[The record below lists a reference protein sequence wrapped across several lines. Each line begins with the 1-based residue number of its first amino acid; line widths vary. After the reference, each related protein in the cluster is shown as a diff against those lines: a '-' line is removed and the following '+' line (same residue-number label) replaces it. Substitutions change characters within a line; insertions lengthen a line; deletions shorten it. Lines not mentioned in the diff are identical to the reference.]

1 MIPRVKT
8 IDVADGQQWDIVVI
22 GAGPAGAT
30 IGKLLSA
37 AGLSVLI
44 VDKVQ
49 FPRSKVC
56 GCCLSGRAVA
66 TLERLDL
73 EHVLSSAIPVEHLCL
88 GAAGRQVEIPT
99 PGGMTISRERLDT
112 ELLCSAIDS
121 GASFASGWTATVGN
135 VECGKRIVH
144 LKARGNALQVH
155 GRIVLACG
163 GLGQKVLESET
174 KREQQISS
182 HAKIGAA
189 AQLSGNDCYPVG
201 TISMA
206 CGSAGYVGIVRL
218 ESGRLDVATAL
229 STVTL
234 KKVGSVAS
242 AIEQLIC
249 EAGFPPLEGVH
260 DADWKGT
267 IPLTRKR
274 TQLSGERF
282 FVLGDAAG
290 YLEPFTGEGMSWAF
304 AGAEAVFPL
313 VLNAIENWSS
323 DAEDQWRLLY
333 RKRVVRQQWACWG
346 LKKTLERPYLVSLLV
361 PLLQFAPR
369 LSAPFVRSV
378 HGSGIRSKAKSP

>member
-1 MIPRVKT
+1 MLPRVKT
-8 IDVADGQQWDIVVI
+8 IDVTDRQHWDVVVI
-22 GAGPAGAT
+22 GAGPAGST
-30 IGKLLSA
+30 IGKLVSA

-44 VDKVQ
+44 VDKAE

-73 EHVLSSAIPVEHLCL
+73 GHVLSSAIPVAQLSL

-99 PGGMTISRERLDT
+99 PGGLTLSRERLDT
-112 ELLCSAIDS
+112 ELLCSAIES
-121 GASFASGWTATVGN
+121 GAAFASGWTATVGN

-144 LKARGNALQVH
+144 LKARGDVRQVY
-155 GRIVLACG
+155 GRIILACG
-163 GLGQKVLESET
+163 GLGQKVLESES
-174 KREQQISS
+174 KRAQQIAS

-189 AQLSGNDCYPVG
+189 AQLSGNDCYPAG

-229 STVTL
+229 STTAV
-234 KKVGSVAS
+234 KNAGGVAS
-242 AIEQLIC
+242 VIEQLIC
-249 EAGFPPLEGVH
+249 EAGFPPLEGID

-274 TQLSGERF
+274 AQLSGERF

-290 YLEPFTGEGMSWAF
+290 YLEPFTGEGMAWAF

-313 VLNAIENWSS
+313 VLNAIENWSP
-323 DAEDQWRLLY
+323 DAEDQWRSLY

-346 LKKTLERPYLVSLLV
+346 LKKTLERPSLVSLLV
-361 PLLQFAPR
+361 PLLQIAPS

-378 HGSGIRSKAKSP
+378 HGSGIRSKVKSL